1 MFTIW
6 VLVSYIKLLMLENTK
21 NGFVN
26 TLDAY
31 SILGI
36 VGKGTYGEV
45 YKAVHISTGK
55 VVALKKVNLLSV
67 PYLN

>member
-1 MFTIW
+1 MTE
-6 VLVSYIKLLMLENTK
+6 YAK

-36 VGKGTYGEV
+36 IGKGTYGEV
-45 YKAVHISTGK
+45 FKAVHVATGR
-55 VVALKKVNLLSV
+55 VVALKKVGF
-67 PYLN
+67 

>member
-1 MFTIW
+1 
-6 VLVSYIKLLMLENTK
+6 MLENTK

-36 VGKGTYGEV
+36 VGKGTYGGV

>member
-1 MFTIW
+1 
-6 VLVSYIKLLMLENTK
+6 MLENTK

-26 TLDAY
+26 TLDDY